1 MVKQLIEYIVKQL
14 VESPD
19 VVTVTLNDEK
29 QVLEV
34 RVAKSDLGKVIGKEG
49 QTVRAMR
56 ALVDAIGSD
65 NIKDIIL
72 TAIE

>member
-34 RVAKSDLGKVIGKEG
+34 RVAKGDLGKVIGKEG

-56 ALVDAIGSD
+56 ALVHAVGPDD
-65 NIKDIIL
+65 IKDIVL

>member
-19 VVTVTLNDEK
+19 AVTVTLNSEK

-56 ALVDAIGSD
+56 ALVQAVGSED
-65 NIKDIIL
+65 IKDIVL
-72 TAIE
+72 TAAE